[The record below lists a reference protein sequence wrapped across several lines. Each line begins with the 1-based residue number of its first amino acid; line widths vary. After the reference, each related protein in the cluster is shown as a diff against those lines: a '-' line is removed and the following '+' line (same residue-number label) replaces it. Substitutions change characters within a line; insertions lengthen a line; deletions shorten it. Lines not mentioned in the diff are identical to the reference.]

1 MTTFQLTDVID
12 GQSAKKG
19 ATFPI
24 VFCRMHQQRTD
35 HAVHGNHMHVPCV
48 VVSLMVSV
56 SCKYISF
63 FPLPM

>member
-1 MTTFQLTDVID
+1 MTTFQLTDVMVKVGYFSELFFAECINREMD
-12 GQSAKKG
+12 
-19 ATFPI
+19 
-24 VFCRMHQQRTD
+24 RTD